1 MTSTELPEV
10 GEEIPAFVRQTGF
23 HNWNRY
29 AAVNDEFVPI
39 HMDDEAGQ
47 AAGYPT
53 AFGMG
58 NLQWSYLHN
67 IVREWMGERG
77 TIEHLSCQF
86 RGPNLKGQT
95 VTGRGRVTAVRTG
108 PSGPRSTSRCGRRI
122 RKGNLSHR
130 GPPRCRFRLLG
141 REAPSG
147 RLAEKG
153 DRALGDNPS
162 PLVPAVAVDVAT
174 GGRDLE

>member
-1 MTSTELPEV
+1 MTSQVEVASVRVGDELPS
-10 GEEIPAFVRQTGF
+10 FTRTTGF

-67 IVREWMGERG
+67 MIRDWMGGEGQIVR
-77 TIEHLSCQF
+77 LSCQF

-95 VTGRGRVTAVRTG
+95 VT
-108 PSGPRSTSRCGRRI
+108 
-122 RKGNLSHR
+122 
-130 GPPRCRFRLLG
+130 
-141 REAPSG
+141 
-147 RLAEKG
+147 
-153 DRALGDNPS
+153 
-162 PLVPAVAVDVAT
+162 
-174 GGRDLE
+174 